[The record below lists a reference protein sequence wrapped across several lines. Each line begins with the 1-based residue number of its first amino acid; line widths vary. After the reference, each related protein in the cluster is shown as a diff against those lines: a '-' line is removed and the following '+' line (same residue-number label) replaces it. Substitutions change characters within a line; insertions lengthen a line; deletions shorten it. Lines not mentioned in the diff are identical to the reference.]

1 MAAKGSRGQHLSRP
15 QLCQEGGL
23 LEILESHLGLP
34 ILPLAQQLS
43 QWVPAARLPQP
54 TPPPC
59 WAPLYPREDSR
70 FPACFPVNAAV

>member
-34 ILPLAQQLS
+34 ILPLAQQL
-43 QWVPAARLPQP
+43 VTVGPRRTLTPANPSAVLGTTLP
-54 TPPPC
+54 
-59 WAPLYPREDSR
+59 S
-70 FPACFPVNAAV
+70 